1 MTDPHL
7 TALADALAGR
17 YVIEREIGRGSA
29 AVVYLAQ
36 DIRHGRRVALKVLHA
51 ELGAALGVERF
62 LREIR
67 TQARL
72 QHPHVLPLFD
82 SGSAAGRLFC
92 TMPYIEGGSLRDL
105 LRRRGQLPVETVA
118 QLATEVSS
126 ALTYAHA
133 LGVVHRDIKPENI
146 LVSET
151 GHALLTDFGIA
162 YAIEDGGG
170 HGGRAKRITESGI
183 TLGTPAYMSPEQSV
197 GDETVDS
204 RSDIYSLAVV
214 VYEMLA
220 GSPPFTGA
228 NPRAI
233 MARRLVEPP
242 PSLAV
247 VRPGL
252 PPTMELAITR
262 ALARSPAERFDT
274 AADFAV
280 TLCGRGEEPPE
291 PQSESPAPAPARSR
305 RRQLVGAA
313 LAIPLLVGVVVVA
326 QRALRGG
333 DPQPVTAAGRQ
344 MLVVLP
350 FRNLGDTADAYFA
363 DGLTEELTSR
373 LAGLGELRVIS
384 RTSAEQYRESPLP
397 LKEIGA
403 ELGAGYVLEGSVHLD
418 RGAGGVDRV
427 RVRPRLISVADD
439 SQLWSEPYEVELTEV
454 FRVQSDIAERVS
466 RALDLAL
473 RAPEREALAAS
484 GTRDPVAYDFYLRGN
499 DYLGRSNQHADLAS
513 AASLFTQAVE
523 ADPGFAAAWARLA
536 RCHTQIYW
544 HYYDRTAGRLALAE
558 AALDSAIRLGPN
570 LPETHAAKGFYRYW
584 GFLDYEGAI
593 REFEA
598 ALRLRPS
605 ASEMLQAIGYVER
618 RRGRWE
624 ESLGRFV
631 EALRYDPRS
640 GQRAFD
646 VGDNYLSLHMFP
658 EADHYLERAMTLSP
672 DWANPYI
679 YRAWLHVIWR
689 GDLARARALI
699 AEGLT
704 RIEPGRF
711 AVGLQTGDRMSASL
725 VTADSSF
732 WPMLDGLS
740 PGTFAGDTVRYH
752 LLKAEAAA
760 FRRRATAERAHGDSA
775 RALLEVRV
783 RRLPDDAKLLATL
796 GLAYMHL
803 GRHADAIRAAERAA
817 ELLPVEEDAVSGPF
831 VLAYLARVYTTAGRH
846 DEATGVLERL
856 MGMRSW
862 ITPAELRADR
872 IWDPL
877 RRHEGFRRLA
887 GERNSQAVSS
897 RAQRGISPVGTG
909 AIPRQDPSL
918 RSG

>member
-7 TALADALAGR
+7 AALADALVGR
-17 YVIEREIGRGSA
+17 YVIEREVGRGSA

-36 DIRHGRRVALKVLHA
+36 DLRHGRCVALKVLHA

-92 TMPYIEGGSLRDL
+92 TMPYVQGGSLRDL
-105 LRRRGQLPVETVA
+105 LRRRGQVPVETVA

-170 HGGRAKRITESGI
+170 HGGRSKRITESGI

-197 GDETVDS
+197 GDEAVDS

-220 GSPPFTGA
+220 GSPPFTGT

-233 MARRLVEPP
+233 MARRLVEAPP
-242 PSLAV
+242 ALAV

-262 ALARSPAERFDT
+262 ALARTPGDRFDT

-291 PQSESPAPAPARSR
+291 PQPEAPVPVR
-305 RRQLVGAA
+305 RRRRHFVGAVLAVA
-313 LAIPLLVGVVVVA
+313 LLLGAVFAA
-326 QRALRGG
+326 QRVMR
-333 DPQPVTAAGRQ
+333 DDDSPRVQPAGRQ

-384 RTSAEQYRESPLP
+384 RTSAEQYRESTRP

-418 RGAGGVDRV
+418 RSGTGAERV

-473 RAPEREALAAS
+473 RAPEREALAAT

-513 AASLFTQAVE
+513 ATSLFTQAVE
-523 ADPGFAAAWARLA
+523 ADPRFTAAWARLA

-544 HYYDRTAGRLALAE
+544 HYYDRTAGRLALAR
-558 AALDSAIRLGPN
+558 AALDSAARLGPD
-570 LPETHAAKGFYRYW
+570 LPETRAATGYYRYW

-605 ASEMLQAIGYVER
+605 ASELLQAIGYVER

-679 YRAWLHVIWR
+679 YRAWLQVVWR
-689 GDLARARALI
+689 GDLARARALM
-699 AEGLT
+699 AEGLG

-711 AVGLQTGDRMSASL
+711 AAGLQTGDRISASL

-740 PGTFAGDTVRYH
+740 LGTFVGDTVRYH

-760 FRRRATAERAHGDSA
+760 FRRRSQVERAHGDSA
-775 RALLEVRV
+775 RALIETRMQ
-783 RRLPDDAKLLATL
+783 RLPDDAKLLATL
-796 GLAYMHL
+796 GLAYMHV
-803 GRHADAIRAAERAA
+803 GRLAEAIRAAERAA
-817 ELLPVEEDAVSGPF
+817 ELLPVEDDAVSGPF
-831 VLAYLARVYTTAGRH
+831 VLAYLARVYTAAGRY
-846 DEATGVLERL
+846 DEATTVLERL
-856 MGMRSW
+856 MGVRSW
-862 ITPAELRADR
+862 ITPAELRADP

-877 RRHEGFRRLA
+877 RRHARFRRLA
-887 GERNSQAVSS
+887 GEGDPGALSS
-897 RAQRGISPVGTG
+897 RAQRGTRPRNGSEPG
-909 AIPRQDPSL
+909 RQDPSL
-918 RSG
+918 RSS